1 MTMSCRR
8 VTFAVDVEEYDG
20 DGDPHATGQQ
30 SLLEQLAS
38 SDDAQRARRSAA
50 AQGCCWSS
58 PDLEGGRHHAAAS
71 HDRFPLMSSPV
82 CKTALVV
89 AVVWIVAFVGLYARG
104 DEDAPPEEAGVAPER
119 MALGQHAVSTTSG
132 ASSAFAPPSASSA
145 GTLSESCQGPLC
157 IFHRAATKLVRDDP
171 GQFPLQQR
179 PGESRLEALGFPP
192 SEATAPRTTTEFRLG
207 PLRTTSTKSTT
218 FATVTRSTTSTT
230 STTSTPTTSTASAL
244 VATDPAAPSCTVVK
258 EGDLCYG
265 EVIKAMYDVREPRGK
280 RQRRPGKGATCVPAG
295 GGQRAATSGP
305 RIYGEGAR
313 DQEPKSAED
322 LVPKPRTVE
331 PTRPDGP
338 KSIEDLVPNPRP
350 VVPKSVEDLVPNPR
364 PVVPKPVDDLVPEPK
379 LVESMTHL
387 GVRPRADDDDSDVS
401 KANDEATFA
410 VGDKVEGNFK
420 GWDWYGAAVVA
431 VNPDGTY
438 KVKWDDGD
446 DEDTIKTPQE
456 LRQPRARR
464 LHEFPCSE
472 EDLDEY
478 GSLTRWSSF
487 EEFQDFLY
495 LNDPSSSCSSSCK
508 CSTAKQGSQCYDSVL
523 WSSTVGITEHPEWY
537 SELTEDSPFEHFQ
550 EHLWKWFNDSKC
562 ERPCQASFKGKP
574 SMFCWSLARA
584 TGYEA
589 QVMTRQLELGAGIFG
604 CDGYAVVSEEKWD
617 VGSGPGKRIG
627 QVTSLVFKGASVG
640 ISKDGTAANT
650 EQFILGWKA
659 VLEHTTILKHDWAIK
674 ADPDSVIVVDRLRG
688 HLLGSTGMS
697 TFVRNCNSIPDSP
710 DYPMM
715 YGSMEAI
722 SRKALKVLQD
732 GVDSCM
738 IALDWQT
745 WGEDFFLSK
754 CFVHLN
760 VQPLDDL
767 AITSDGVCLGVDCHD
782 DQAAAFHP
790 FKGVDEWTKCWNSV
804 TANMGGPPPPLP

>member
-1 MTMSCRR
+1 MSCRR
-8 VTFAVDVEEYDG
+8 VSFAVEVEDCDG
-20 DGDPHATGQQ
+20 DEDPGTTGRR
-30 SLLEQLAS
+30 SLLEASAS
-38 SDDAQRARRSAA
+38 SADAQRAKRSAA
-50 AQGCCWSS
+50 VQGRCWGS

-71 HDRFPLMSSPV
+71 HDRFPLMNSPV
-82 CKTALVV
+82 CKTTLVV
-89 AVVWIVAFVGLYARG
+89 VVFLTAVLLWLYAG
-104 DEDAPPEEAGVAPER
+104 DGEDAQPEEAGLAPER
-119 MALGQHAVSTTSG
+119 SVLTVGQHAVSTTGG
-132 ASSAFAPPSASSA
+132 AGSAFAPPSAFSA
-145 GTLSESCQGPLC
+145 STPSES
-157 IFHRAATKLVRDDP
+157 IFHQAATTLVRDVPD
-171 GQFPLQQR
+171 QFPLQQR
-179 PGESRLEALGFPP
+179 LEDSRLQALGFPP
-192 SEATAPRTTTEFRLG
+192 GDATATRTTTAFRL
-207 PLRTTSTKSTT
+207 PPSTTSTKSTT
-218 FATVTRSTTSTT
+218 FATVTRSTTATT
-230 STTSTPTTSTASAL
+230 STRTTSTVSAP
-244 VATDPAAPSCTVVK
+244 VATEPAAPTCTVVK

-280 RQRRPGKGATCVPAG
+280 RQRQPGQGAACVPSG
-295 GGQRAATSGP
+295 GGPPRAMSGP

-313 DQEPKSAED
+313 DQEPKSVED
-322 LVPKPRTVE
+322 LVPNPRPVE
-331 PTRPDGP
+331 PTRPEGP

-350 VVPKSVEDLVPNPR
+350 VVPKA
-364 PVVPKPVDDLVPEPK
+364 
-379 LVESMTHL
+379 VESVTHP
-387 GVRPRADDDDSDVS
+387 GAGPSAGDGGADVS
-401 KANDEATFA
+401 RASDEGAGATFA

-438 KVKWDDGD
+438 RVRWDDGD
-446 DEDTIKTPQE
+446 DEDTIKTPEE
-456 LRQPRARR
+456 LRQARARR

-478 GSLTRWSSF
+478 GNLTRWSSF
-487 EEFQDFLY
+487 EEFQDFLRQ
-495 LNDPSSSCSSSCK
+495 NDPGSSCSPSCT
-508 CSTAKQGSQCYDSVL
+508 CSTAKQGSQCYESVL
-523 WSSTVGITEHPEWY
+523 WSSTVGISEHPEWY
-537 SELTEDSPFEHFQ
+537 PELTEDSPFEHFQ

-589 QVMTRQLELGAGIFG
+589 QVMTKQLELGAGIFG
-604 CDGYAVVSEEKWD
+604 CDGYAVVSEEKWV

-627 QVTSLVFKGASVG
+627 QVTSLVFKGVAVG

-650 EQFILGWKA
+650 EQFILAWKA
-659 VLEHTTILKHDWAIK
+659 VIEHTTILKHDWAIK
-674 ADPDSVIVVDRLRG
+674 ADPDAVIVVDRLRS

-697 TFVRNCNSIPDSP
+697 VFVRNCNSNPDSP

-715 YGSMEAI
+715 YGAMEAI
-722 SRKALKVLQD
+722 SKDALKVLKG
-732 GVDSCM
+732 GVESCM
-738 IALDWQT
+738 IFLDWQT

-782 DQAAAFHP
+782 DKAAAFHP
-790 FKGVDEWTKCWNSV
+790 FKGADEWAECWNSV